1 MTPTT
6 VTDYLDTHSN
16 HNDPNTND
24 PNSIDP
30 NSIDPNSIDPSSN
43 DPSSNDPSSN
53 DPSSNNSSINNAE
66 PLPPLLA
73 LGYVF
78 MEQKCSLFGLQY
90 KEDPT
95 VILLYRIAK
104 EALDHHLQDHQSTVD
119 SLVDVTKETQKQFK
133 RILEATNENEPNLKR
148 VRNLASAGV
157 LYTETCLHKYRRQY
171 NTDSDEMPTPSDLP
185 PSVEPPK
192 ERNHIDI
199 LQTIPPEPLDDIKYA
214 REFKIE

>member
-53 DPSSNNSSINNAE
+53 NSSINNAE

-73 LGYVF
+73 LGY
-78 MEQKCSLFGLQY
+78 Y

-148 VRNLASAGV
+148 V
-157 LYTETCLHKYRRQY
+157 
-171 NTDSDEMPTPSDLP
+171 
-185 PSVEPPK
+185 
-192 ERNHIDI
+192 
-199 LQTIPPEPLDDIKYA
+199 
-214 REFKIE
+214 